1 MKNIIKY
8 VLYSLSITAL
18 FFCSVPIH
26 AEDNYQN
33 SSDDSI
39 ILSFSK
45 NLNKKLLFQSQK
57 KLKNSEGNERYLYI
71 PFSDNGYLI
80 FDLKLNII
88 SEFSTSSN
96 NYYIDNNTDVY
107 YLGALSYFVKNN
119 KNYVNIQNKDDVILS
134 DDYKSA
140 EKVIDENIKNKLN
153 QKNKLPLVN
162 DSQYISGSLPNYSY
176 NPDGICGTTSA
187 AMLLKWYDKYVN
199 SNYVPSNLE
208 NNQTSFI
215 EYLRS
220 YVDGSVP
227 GTVTTDVYSG
237 IISYCSSRGISHP
250 GGYSTSDIPSYI
262 VGRVSTYGTPY
273 CLNLNSVPFGER
285 HWVTGYG
292 YTSSNGTVF
301 AIVNDGHGHTGVS
314 INSVYSIGIVW

>member
-33 SSDDSI
+33 FSDDSI

-107 YLGALSYFVKNN
+107 YLGTLSYFVKNN
-119 KNYVNIQNKDDVILS
+119 KN
-134 DDYKSA
+134 
-140 EKVIDENIKNKLN
+140 
-153 QKNKLPLVN
+153 
-162 DSQYISGSLPNYSY
+162 
-176 NPDGICGTTSA
+176 
-187 AMLLKWYDKYVN
+187 
-199 SNYVPSNLE
+199 
-208 NNQTSFI
+208 
-215 EYLRS
+215 
-220 YVDGSVP
+220 
-227 GTVTTDVYSG
+227 
-237 IISYCSSRGISHP
+237 
-250 GGYSTSDIPSYI
+250 
-262 VGRVSTYGTPY
+262 
-273 CLNLNSVPFGER
+273 
-285 HWVTGYG
+285 
-292 YTSSNGTVF
+292 
-301 AIVNDGHGHTGVS
+301 
-314 INSVYSIGIVW
+314 

>member
-33 SSDDSI
+33 FSDDSI

-153 QKNKLPLVN
+153 QKNKLSLVN
-162 DSQYISGSLPNYSY
+162 DSQIIAIILMEFAVQHLQP
-176 NPDGICGTTSA
+176 C
-187 AMLLKWYDKYVN
+187 
-199 SNYVPSNLE
+199 
-208 NNQTSFI
+208 
-215 EYLRS
+215 YL
-220 YVDGSVP
+220 
-227 GTVTTDVYSG
+227 
-237 IISYCSSRGISHP
+237 
-250 GGYSTSDIPSYI
+250 
-262 VGRVSTYGTPY
+262 
-273 CLNLNSVPFGER
+273 
-285 HWVTGYG
+285 
-292 YTSSNGTVF
+292 NGMT
-301 AIVNDGHGHTGVS
+301 NM
-314 INSVYSIGIVW
+314 